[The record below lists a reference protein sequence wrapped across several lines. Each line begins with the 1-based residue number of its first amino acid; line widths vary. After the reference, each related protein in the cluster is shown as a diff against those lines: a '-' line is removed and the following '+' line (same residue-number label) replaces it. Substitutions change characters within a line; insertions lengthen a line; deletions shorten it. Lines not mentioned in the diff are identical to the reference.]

1 MLWPDGQ
8 INDKNGGFQN
18 LGSLLKSGINAIK
31 DCNKDTKV
39 IIHTANA
46 GSDGAARWFYD
57 GIKSVDVQYDIIGLS
72 YYCFVHG
79 TIHNMQEVVADMK
92 SRYGKPVIIAETS
105 YVFEGN
111 PPWGGHLCEGYPATP
126 VGQANNFH
134 DVQAAASNGGAIGVF
149 YWEPTWLEIKGNGWD
164 PNNIKG
170 TGSVWAN
177 QAVFNYSGHLN
188 TLIKWQA

>member
-39 IIHTANA
+39 IIHTAFTQ
-46 GSDGAARWFYD
+46 SDGAARWFYD
-57 GIKSVDVQYDIIGLS
+57 GIKSVDVQWDITGLS

-92 SRYGKPVIIAETS
+92 SRYSKPVIIAETS
-105 YVFEGN
+105 YVFEG
-111 PPWGGHLCEGYPATP
+111 GAGICVKDIQQHLSVRPTTFMMLRQP
-126 VGQANNFH
+126 LVMVGLL
-134 DVQAAASNGGAIGVF
+134 VCSIGSRHGL
-149 YWEPTWLEIKGNGWD
+149 T
-164 PNNIKG
+164 
-170 TGSVWAN
+170 
-177 QAVFNYSGHLN
+177 
-188 TLIKWQA
+188 